1 MEQVSP
7 KVMNARFSTQ
17 MRNGVA
23 CKDKWGTIARNF
35 EKNYDYKH
43 ERKKNQDYWSLNIT
57 KKVAWRLPRTF
68 GRRLYKMVVEFLGT
82 CPIFNPPHMWD
93 LMDDA
98 NKNYKPS
105 ILTHSDTINLNE
117 NSIDVNYEAMQNVNA
132 KKNTNADDG

>member
-1 MEQVSP
+1 
-7 KVMNARFSTQ
+7 
-17 MRNGVA
+17 
-23 CKDKWGTIARNF
+23 
-35 EKNYDYKH
+35 
-43 ERKKNQDYWSLNIT
+43 
-57 KKVAWRLPRTF
+57 
-68 GRRLYKMVVEFLGT
+68 
-82 CPIFNPPHMWD
+82 MWD

>member
-1 MEQVSP
+1 M
-7 KVMNARFSTQ
+7 
-17 MRNGVA
+17 
-23 CKDKWGTIARNF
+23 IA
-35 EKNYDYKH
+35 
-43 ERKKNQDYWSLNIT
+43 I
-57 KKVAWRLPRTF
+57 
-68 GRRLYKMVVEFLGT
+68 FLGT